1 MPGEERAAGEREGE
15 RAFSPKGS
23 LSEALP
29 RRGRLC
35 APALFQ
41 DTYAQGRKYVGRAMV
56 LWVRSGEGAAL
67 RLGVVSSRRVGP
79 AVDRVRARRRLREAY
94 RRHRNLFEGAFDV
107 VLVARG
113 PAISAPWDEL
123 VSELLRLARR
133 AGLVKRTPTTG
144 GI

>member
-1 MPGEERAAGEREGE
+1 MPGEERATGERNGS
-15 RAFSPKGS
+15 RVFSSKGS

-29 RRGRLC
+29 RQSRLR

-56 LWVRSGEGAAL
+56 LWVRRGEGAAL
-67 RLGVVSSRRVGP
+67 RLGVVSSRRIGP
-79 AVDRVRARRRLREAY
+79 AVDRVRARRRLREVY
-94 RRHRNLFEGAFDV
+94 RRHRNLFQGAFDV

-113 PAISAPWDEL
+113 PAISAPWDDL

-133 AGLVKRTPTTG
+133 AGLLQGPPAG
-144 GI
+144 G